1 MRISERRSD
10 VCSSDLDGGQA
21 GVNEAPGDV
30 ALEVEEEMARPLGG
44 TEEVG
49 VARVPLQEGG
59 GKLRP
64 DLVGALGD
72 RRADAGD
79 DPPGFRAECRHG
91 GAGGLVQDRTS
102 AV

>member
-21 GVNEAPGDV
+21 GGHEAPGDV

-44 TEEVG
+44 TEEVD
-49 VARVPLQEGG
+49 VARVLLQEGG

-72 RRADAGD
+72 PRADRSEERRVGK
-79 DPPGFRAECRHG
+79 ECGNKHRS
-91 GAGGLVQDRTS
+91 RWS
-102 AV
+102 PYN